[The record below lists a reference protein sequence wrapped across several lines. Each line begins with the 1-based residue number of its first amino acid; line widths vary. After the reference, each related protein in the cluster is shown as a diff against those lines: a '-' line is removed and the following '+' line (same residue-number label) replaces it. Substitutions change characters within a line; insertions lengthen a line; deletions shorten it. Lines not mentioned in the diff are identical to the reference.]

1 MAPSE
6 PIAIVGS
13 SCRFAGQANSPSK
26 LWQLLCNPLDL
37 AREPPS
43 GRFNG
48 TAFYHPDPEYHGT
61 TNSIKAYWLEQSP
74 GVFDANFFNIN
85 PREAEAMD
93 PQQRILLEIVFE
105 ALDSAGISVAQYS
118 GKPVG
123 VFSGCMTQD
132 YETLSQRDEL
142 TASKYFPTGNSRA
155 VMSNRISYFY
165 NFQGPSMTIDTACS
179 SSLVALNQAVLS
191 LRAGS
196 SELACV
202 TGANLLLVPENFI
215 VESSLHMLSPTGNC
229 RMWDDRADGYARGEG
244 FACVLLKTLS
254 RALADGDE
262 IEGVIRG
269 VDCNADGKT
278 SGITMP
284 NSAAQA
290 NLIRQTYQNAGL
302 DPTDF
307 AGRCQYFEAHGT
319 GTAAGDP
326 REAAAIH
333 AAFYEKPPSDE
344 NSKESRDLP
353 APTEK
358 LWVGSVKTVIG
369 HTESSAG
376 LAGILKVIACM
387 KHGQITPNLH
397 FKTLNPQVVPYYTNL
412 RVPTAIVPWPDPP
425 PGQPRRASV
434 NSFGFGGANAHAIV
448 ELYDPKIH
456 LAIIRSTYPS
466 SASRPEALV
475 PARQSSDHSTSD
487 DASSATRFYL
497 PLVISAAS
505 PKALPDV
512 ARSYLGYLDG
522 NTTDVHRL
530 SWHLYSRRA
539 ALPYRVTMS
548 VASQEEALETLHS
561 LLSSNEPTLPGAHI
575 IRDGAA
581 TKTIRILG
589 VFTGQGA
596 QWPTMSLSLLQQNN
610 VYRRTIRNLDAIL
623 KGCPHP
629 PSWTLE
635 EQIMA
640 AKGTSRVNEAA
651 VSQPLCVAIQIAL
664 VNMMRSIGIDFHT
677 VVGHSSGEIAAAY
690 TAARLSAR
698 DAILIAYYRGMV
710 AHTAAG
716 TDKQKGGMIA
726 VGMSESEA
734 AGLLDD
740 PLFSGR
746 VTLAANNSPNSITLS
761 GDLDAINQMHKHLKK
776 QHVFNRILV
785 VEAGYHSYHM
795 TGPAVAYAQVLR
807 GSGVSSS
814 SEGNEVVWV
823 SSVDGRPRTSQT
835 DLDSGYWVDNILS
848 TVRFR
853 EAVEYALTTTD
864 GFDCAIEIGP
874 HPALQGPVAQT
885 ATEMGTQNLLYL
897 CPLNRSKDSSLSFSD
912 FLGNMWSIF
921 GSSKV
926 DLNTY
931 ISQCRGQTVDRSRLI
946 GLPPY
951 PFDHS
956 TVHWRESRLSRQ
968 YHFKTAAP
976 HELLGVRSRE
986 DNAYEL
992 KWRNVLKRERLPWL
1006 EHHSFQGQALLPASG
1021 YCIMALDAARSILD
1035 GRPASI
1041 IEIRDMQILSGISI
1055 EKESAGVETL
1065 FSLSIAPGAKKLQAS
1080 KVIDATF
1087 SLYSCPVDSE
1097 PKMEKHVTG
1106 SLQVI
1111 LGDPSVDA
1119 LPSRHTQL
1127 SETMPA
1133 DPEEFYQMMEGTGL
1147 AYTGPFRAIRSIRRR
1162 YRYCSATLSRVHPQ
1176 ECTSLD
1182 ISPATLDACFQ
1193 SAFLAYA
1200 SPGDRSLWTS
1210 FLPTSIDRIRF
1221 SLAALNESTGRA
1233 KDDILAV
1240 DAEIVRR
1247 MYPDRATT
1255 SILAVD
1261 ISVFN
1266 EKKEAEVQVEGLS
1279 VRALANNQ
1287 PKDDA
1292 EFYLH
1297 TIMDIDPT
1305 DEIVGVD
1312 SAALEGEDVLLAES
1326 CSRIIS
1332 FQLEQRR
1339 GEASETKASIDKM
1352 ILDSKHAGYLESVQ
1366 RAAQDDVI
1374 RLTEK
1379 MPSIIEEAHRVS
1391 NFLNHIGRIAKQ
1403 IAHKYP
1409 WMNILY
1415 LANSELQLLKPVL
1428 SAIDSAYQSFSVA
1441 VIRNTPADE
1450 VKTFTDPDIDAIQMH
1465 ALQPHERL
1473 PDRLDPNRSQDLVL
1487 LSTEIFRHKDPGALF
1502 QEVRELM
1509 RPGAFLMLVNLYGTV
1524 CSGCYPG
1531 HVAEPPTPPHWV
1543 DVLNDCGFIQQSRNS
1558 DQFHKAG
1565 HIIVRQLREKSLTKL
1580 SSLKIGP
1587 LVEDL
1592 LLVHAYQEGA
1602 DHDAVTTLENLLA
1615 PSCGNILSRSLDGAS
1630 TNELETCTAAIVL
1643 ADLAESIML
1652 NMTEHRVQQ
1661 LRSLL
1666 QPNATVLWLTCNARI
1681 DNPGNAASL
1690 GFLRTLQAEVPS
1702 LKLQAL
1708 DLELDDLEFPSDLV
1722 SKTFLRLVSTTRH
1735 MLQNSLANVEPEIY
1749 MEEGHR
1755 LVPRVVPLKQFND
1768 RANAWRRV
1776 VTRPLNTLRE
1786 CVEIAPSVVS
1796 NCEVQFNAQ
1805 ETRPPLVSTPKRSVL
1820 IQVDYSS
1827 ALPFRLDEQV
1837 SAYVCVGRELKTGVL
1852 MAALSSINAS
1862 CIVCPSAHAFVL
1874 RGEANSEFATLHRLI
1889 RFIAAVSA
1897 AWFNP
1902 YQHQIILIEP
1912 DVEFAQCLVDVTAPR
1927 GSLSSRVAILETQNY
1942 SEGCSPYFGIKAAQ
1956 MRHHQSSYLHP
1967 QTPARALRGLFFRH
1981 ASVFNFLTED
1991 AGFSYRIS
1999 ESVQDRD
2006 DYYSGVDMFS
2016 TSHLMNDVDFSTVK
2030 PLWKFAVM
2038 LTEQSARERPRV
2050 GRKESGISVDRL
2062 VSQTN
2067 RFDPFQII
2075 DWKRDRDT
2083 VQVIKPLVSPS
2094 LLSPDKTYILFG
2106 MTRDLG
2112 QSLCR
2117 LFLEHGARNIVL
2129 ASRSPD
2135 TSPNWIEIEM
2145 RAFHADIRI
2154 ERADVTKPNSLK
2166 GLKGRLAET
2175 MPPVGGIIN
2184 GAMVLDDRVFAQ
2196 MTSETWNR
2204 VLQPK
2209 TMGSMNLHHVFSETD
2224 LEFFIMTSS
2233 FAAIGGHPGQANY
2246 AAANMYMNG
2255 LAASRRLR
2263 GLAVSVLNIGAIYG
2277 IGYLHREK
2285 AHLYAGLEREGYPPV
2300 SEHDVHHMFLEAI
2313 VAGKPNVPG
2322 QPVDITTGL
2331 ARFRRGEQH
2340 PLHWHRD
2347 PRFGHFALRKDPG
2360 ADAADSAKEAAR
2372 KSLVDQLAELTEVKE
2387 IADAIGVALVG
2398 RLRVLLGLA
2407 DDAID
2412 RNSSPLT
2419 IGMDSLVAVEVRNW
2433 FFETL
2438 GMQVAVMKIL
2448 NVPSINHL
2456 CGDAAAQIC
2465 KERVETG
2472 SAH

>member
-26 LWQLLCNPLDL
+26 LWHLLCNAPDL
-37 AREPPS
+37 SREAPP
-43 GRFNG
+43 GRFNAK
-48 TAFYHPDPEYHGT
+48 AFYHPDPEYHGT
-61 TNSIKAYWLEQSP
+61 TNSVKAYWLEQNP

-85 PREAEAMD
+85 PKEAEAMD

-105 ALDSAGISVAQYS
+105 ALDAAGISIAQYS

-155 VMSNRISYFY
+155 IMSNRISYFY

-191 LRAGS
+191 LRSGS

-215 VESSLHMLSPTGNC
+215 VESSLHMLSPTGKC
-229 RMWDDRADGYARGEG
+229 HMWDDRADGYARGEG

-254 RALADGDE
+254 RALADGDK
-262 IEGVIRG
+262 IDGVIRG
-269 VDCNADGKT
+269 VGVNADGKT

-284 NSAAQA
+284 NSTAQT

-302 DPTDF
+302 DPTAC

-326 REAAAIH
+326 REAAAIQ
-333 AAFYEKPPSDE
+333 AAFFEKPPSEE
-344 NSKESRDLP
+344 NPKESRDVP

-387 KHGQITPNLH
+387 KHGRITPNLH
-397 FKTLNPQVVPYYTNL
+397 FKTLNPQVEPYYRNL

-448 ELYDPKIH
+448 EHYDPKIH
-456 LAIIRSTYPS
+456 PAIIRSTYSS
-466 SASRPEALV
+466 SASRPETMV
-475 PARQSSDHSTSD
+475 PSRQPSRHSTSD
-487 DASSATRFYL
+487 DTPSTSPFYL
-497 PLVISAAS
+497 PLVVSAAS
-505 PKALPDV
+505 PKTLPDV
-512 ARSYLGYLDG
+512 ARSYLGYLEE

-548 VASQEEALETLHS
+548 VASQEEALDTLNS
-561 LLSSNEPTLPGAHI
+561 LLSSNGPTLPGAHI
-575 IRDGAA
+575 IRDGVA

-596 QWPTMSLSLLQQNN
+596 QWPTMSLSLLEQNH
-610 VYRRTIRNLDAIL
+610 VYRRTIRRLDVIL
-623 KGCPHP
+623 KNCPHP

-640 AKGTSRVNEAA
+640 AKDISRVNEAA
-651 VSQPLCVAIQIAL
+651 VSQPLCTAIQIAL
-664 VNMMRSIGIDFHT
+664 VDMMRSIGIDFHT
-677 VVGHSSGEIAAAY
+677 VIGHSSGEIAAAY

-716 TDKQKGGMIA
+716 ANKQKGGMMA
-726 VGMSESEA
+726 VGISENEA
-734 AGLLDD
+734 VDLLND

-746 VTLAANNSPNSITLS
+746 VTLAANNSPGSITVS
-761 GDLDAINQMHKHLKK
+761 GDLHAIKQMHQHLKK
-776 QHVFNRILV
+776 QHVFHRMLM
-785 VEAGYHSYHM
+785 VEAAYHSHHM
-795 TGPAVAYAQVLR
+795 TEPAVAYAQVLR
-807 GSGVSSS
+807 ESGASST

-835 DLDSGYWVDNILS
+835 DLDTQYWVDNMVS

-853 EAVEYALTTTD
+853 EAVEYALATTD
-864 GFDCAIEIGP
+864 GFDCVIEIGP
-874 HPALQGPVAQT
+874 HPALQGPFTQT
-885 ATEMGTQNLLYL
+885 ATEMGTQDICYL

-912 FLGNMWSIF
+912 FLGSMWSTF
-921 GSSKV
+921 GASKI

-931 ISQCRGQTVDRSRLI
+931 INQCRVRTVDRSRLT

-956 TVHWRESRLSRQ
+956 IVHWRESRLSRQ

-986 DNAYEL
+986 DNQHEL
-992 KWRNVLKRERLPWL
+992 KWRNILKREKLPWL

-1035 GRPASI
+1035 GRPAVI
-1041 IEIRDMQILSGISI
+1041 IELRDVQILSGISV

-1065 FSLSIAPGAKKLQAS
+1065 FSLSIAPGAEKRKES
-1080 KVIDATF
+1080 TVIDATF

-1097 PKMEKHVTG
+1097 PRMEKNVTG

-1111 LGDPSVDA
+1111 LGDPSTDA
-1119 LPSRHTQL
+1119 LPSRQPQL
-1127 SETMPA
+1127 SETMLA
-1133 DPEEFYQMMEGTGL
+1133 DPDEFYQMMEGIGL
-1147 AYTGPFRAIRSIRRR
+1147 AYTGPFRAVRSIRRR

-1176 ECTSLD
+1176 ECSGLD

-1200 SPGDRSLWTS
+1200 SPGDKSLWTS
-1210 FLPTSIDRIRF
+1210 FLPTSIERIQF
-1221 SLAALNESTGRA
+1221 NLAALNKSTERA
-1233 KDDILAV
+1233 RDDILAV
-1240 DAEIVRR
+1240 DTEVVRR
-1247 MYPDRATT
+1247 TIPDRVKT
-1255 SILAVD
+1255 SIVAVD

-1266 EKKEAEVQVEGLS
+1266 ENEEAEIQVEGLA

-1287 PKDDA
+1287 PKDDT

-1297 TIMDIDPT
+1297 TIMDIDPN
-1305 DEIVGVD
+1305 DEIIQVSD
-1312 SAALEGEDVLLAES
+1312 PTLEGEDVLLAEN

-1332 FQLEQRR
+1332 FQTEECH
-1339 GEASETKASIDKM
+1339 GEASETKASIDNM
-1352 ILDSKHAGYLESVQ
+1352 ILDSKHTGYLECVR

-1379 MPSIIEEAHRVS
+1379 MPSIIEEAHSVS
-1391 NFLNHIGRIAKQ
+1391 NFTNHVGRIAKQ
-1403 IAHKYP
+1403 IAHRYP

-1428 SAIDSAYQSFSVA
+1428 SAIESAFQSFGVG
-1441 VIRNTPADE
+1441 VIRNTSADE
-1450 VKTFTDPDIDAIQMH
+1450 VETFTGPGFDDIQVH
-1465 ALQPHERL
+1465 TFQPNERL
-1473 PDRLDPNRSQDLVL
+1473 QDRFDSDRSQDLVL
-1487 LSTEIFRHKDPGALF
+1487 LSAEIFQQTDPGLLL
-1502 QEVRELM
+1502 QELRELM
-1509 RPGAFLMLVNLYGTV
+1509 RPGAFLMLVNLYSTV
-1524 CSGCYPG
+1524 CSRSYPG
-1531 HVAEPPTPPHWV
+1531 RVAEPPTPPYWA
-1543 DVLNDCGFIQQSRNS
+1543 DVLDHCGFVQQSRNS

-1565 HIIVRQLREKSLTKL
+1565 YLIVRQLREKSLTDV

-1592 LLVHAYQEGA
+1592 LLIHAYEESA
-1602 DHDAVTTLENLLA
+1602 DHDTVATLENLLA
-1615 PSCGNILSRSLDGAS
+1615 SSCGNILSRSLDGAS
-1630 TNELETCTAAIVL
+1630 TDELETCTAAIVV

-1652 NMTEHRVQQ
+1652 NMTEHRIQK

-1666 QPNATVLWLTCNARI
+1666 RPNTTVLWLTRNART

-1690 GFLRTLQAEVPS
+1690 GFLRTIQAEVPS

-1708 DLELDDLEFPSDLV
+1708 DLESNDHEFPGDLV
-1722 SKTFLRLVSTTRH
+1722 SQTFLRLVSTTPH
-1735 MLQNSLANVEPEIY
+1735 MLQNSLASIEPEIY
-1749 MEEGHR
+1749 MEEGRR

-1768 RANAWRRV
+1768 RGNAWRRV

-1786 CVEIAPSVVS
+1786 CVEIVPRVDSSCKVRFA
-1796 NCEVQFNAQ
+1796 AQ
-1805 ETRPPLVSTPKRSVL
+1805 ETRQPLIDTPKRSVL

-1827 ALPFRLDEQV
+1827 ALPFKLNEQV
-1837 SAYVCVGRELKTGVL
+1837 SAYVCVGRELTTGVL
-1852 MAALSSINAS
+1852 MAALSNINAS
-1862 CIVCPSAHAFVL
+1862 CIVCPSAHTFAL
-1874 RGEANSEFATLHRLI
+1874 RGEANSRFATLHRLI
-1889 RFIAAVSA
+1889 RFMAAVSA

-1902 YQHQIILIEP
+1902 YHHQIMLIDP
-1912 DVEFAQCLVDVTAPR
+1912 DVEFAKCLVDVTAPR
-1927 GSLSSRVAILETQNY
+1927 GSFSPRVAILETQKY
-1942 SEGCSPYFGIKAAQ
+1942 PEGCSPYIGIKAAR
-1956 MRHHQSSYLHP
+1956 MRHHKSSYLHP
-1967 QTPARALRGLFFRH
+1967 QTPARELKGLFFRN
-1981 ASVFNFLTED
+1981 ASVFDFLTD
-1991 AGFSYRIS
+1991 DPGYSQRIS
-1999 ESVQDRD
+1999 ASIQDEN
-2006 DYYSGVDMFS
+2006 DYYSGIDMFS
-2016 TSHLMNDVDFSTVK
+2016 TTHLMNHADFASVK

-2038 LTEQSARERPRV
+2038 LTERSASERSQV
-2050 GRKESGISVDRL
+2050 VQKDNVISVDQL
-2062 VSQTN
+2062 VSRTN
-2067 RFDPFQII
+2067 RFDAFQII
-2075 DWKRDRDT
+2075 DWRQDRDT
-2083 VQVIKPLVSPS
+2083 VQDIKPLVGRS
-2094 LLSPDKTYILFG
+2094 LLNPNKTYIFFG
-2106 MTRDLG
+2106 MTRDFG

-2129 ASRSPD
+2129 ASRNPD
-2135 TSPNWIEIEM
+2135 TSPKWIDTEL
-2145 RAFHADIRI
+2145 RAYDADIRI
-2154 ERADVTKPNSLK
+2154 ERADVTKPNSLN
-2166 GLKGRLAET
+2166 GLKARLAET

-2204 VLQPK
+2204 VLEPK
-2209 TMGSMNLHHVFSETD
+2209 TVGSMNLDHVFSEPD

-2263 GLAVSVLNIGAIYG
+2263 GLAASVLNIGVIYG
-2277 IGYLHREK
+2277 IGFLHREK
-2285 AHLYAGLEREGYPPV
+2285 SHLYAGLERDGYPPV
-2300 SEHDVHHMFLEAI
+2300 SEHDIHQMFLEAI

-2331 ARFRRGEQH
+2331 ARFRRGELH

-2347 PRFGHFALRKDPG
+2347 PRFGHFALRKDAG
-2360 ADAADSAKEAAR
+2360 ADAADVANEAAR
-2372 KSLVDQLAELTEVKE
+2372 KCLVDQLAELTENKD
-2387 IADAIGVALVG
+2387 IADAIGAALVG

-2407 DDAID
+2407 EDAVD
-2412 RNSSPLT
+2412 RNSSLLT
-2419 IGMDSLVAVEVRNW
+2419 VGMDSLAAVEVRNW
-2433 FFETL
+2433 FIETL

-2448 NVPSINHL
+2448 NAPSINHL
-2456 CGDAAAQIC
+2456 CVDLATQIC
-2465 KERVETG
+2465 NERVETG